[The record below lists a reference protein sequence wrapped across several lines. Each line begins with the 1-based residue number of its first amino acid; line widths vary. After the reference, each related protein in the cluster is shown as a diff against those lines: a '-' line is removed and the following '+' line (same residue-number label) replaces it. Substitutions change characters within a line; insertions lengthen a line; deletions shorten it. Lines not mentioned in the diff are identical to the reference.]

1 MAFSKKDA
9 TVALLIPAA
18 GNSTRMGKCKML
30 LRMPNGKSF
39 LENILFHAQSF
50 CYDKI
55 ILVVQKKHLTDV
67 SVLVPDSLKGIT
79 TILINE
85 FPEKERLYSIKLG
98 LSSVAEYDY
107 CFIHNSDNPYLNVET
122 LSHLFEHRNTADFIT
137 PTYFGKGGHPV
148 LITNKLI
155 NVILSSDDNA
165 RLNEVLS
172 PFTRQIVKT
181 EDPNILTDIDSPADY
196 TAFIQ
201 QEKLT
206 V

>member
-1 MAFSKKDA
+1 MMKFKGNNLSLRMAFSKKDA

-122 LSHLFEHRNTADFIT
+122 LSHLFEHRNTPD
-137 PTYFGKGGHPV
+137 